1 MAKIVPLEIWCHKV
15 LISLKLV
22 FLFPCL
28 VAVLLRG
35 DDFCHNCVAFALLL
49 YNIRFSDTVVG
60 HMTSVSEFL
69 LLFVLIFCSV
79 LPPFDHFC
87 KRIKH

>member
-1 MAKIVPLEIWCHKV
+1 MKIVPLENLV
-15 LISLKLV
+15 PYSTFFPEALFV

-35 DDFCHNCVAFALLL
+35 DAFCHNCMAFVLLL

-69 LLFVLIFCSV
+69 LLFI
-79 LPPFDHFC
+79 
-87 KRIKH
+87 